1 MRCNR
6 FISKLTGLAFK
17 PHRRDNNGTINLITC
32 LVLVSRLA
40 RHWGLRGVF
49 SLSQLVSVVPP
60 LAVLLRPLQVGV
72 EVVLSVRPLAVVA
85 LQVEPGI
92 VPAGGVAHVVLGEP
106 VLILPPLHRLLGA
119 ELGDGEVLLP
129 VVSPVQLTRG
139 RLSGSANRES
149 PL

>member
-6 FISKLTGLAFK
+6 FISKLTGLAFT

-32 LVLVSRLA
+32 LVLVSRLP

-49 SLSQLVSVVPP
+49 SLSQLISVVPP

-72 EVVLSVRPLAVVA
+72 EVVLSVRPLSVVA

-106 VLILPPLHRLLGA
+106 VLVLPPLGGLLRA
-119 ELGDGEVLLP
+119 QLRDGEVLLP
-129 VVSPVQLTRG
+129 VMGPVQLSRW
-139 RLSGSANRES
+139 RLSSPDILSES
-149 PL
+149 D